1 MFAFLNISKL
11 YTYIYAYISTTIDL
25 SFRFVLTFNVIVST
39 GWPIG
44 ELILAL
50 EAYLF
55 RDHVILQLVSHAPM
69 FFVIVVIFIGIP
81 ESTRWLISKKMY
93 DQASKQVFKIAKI
106 NGTTVPKNMCDP
118 NTMTKKVALEGC
130 IDTGNEIFGD
140 PMHQIGTTCFI
151 VSANSPFSVISSFI
165 STVAF

>member
-1 MFAFLNISKL
+1 M
-11 YTYIYAYISTTIDL
+11 
-25 SFRFVLTFNVIVST
+25 LTFNVIVST
-39 GWPIG
+39 GWPVG

-50 EAYLF
+50 EAYLL

-93 DQASKQVFKIAKI
+93 DQASKQVLKIAKI

-130 IDTGNEIFGD
+130 IDTGNEIFGN
-140 PMHQIGTTCFI
+140 PIYQIDTTCFI
-151 VSANSPFSVISSFI
+151 LSADSLFSAISFFI

>member
-1 MFAFLNISKL
+1 MFAFLNNSK
-11 YTYIYAYISTTIDL
+11 YIYIHVFISTTIDL

-50 EAYLF
+50 EAYLL

-106 NGTTVPKNMCDP
+106 NGTTAPKDMCNP
-118 NTMTKKVALEGC
+118 NIMNKKVALEGC
-130 IDTGNEIFGD
+130 IDTGNEIFGN
-140 PMHQIGTTCFI
+140 PMYLIDTTY
-151 VSANSPFSVISSFI
+151 NSPYSVIIF
-165 STVAF
+165 

>member
-1 MFAFLNISKL
+1 M
-11 YTYIYAYISTTIDL
+11 
-25 SFRFVLTFNVIVST
+25 LTFNVIVST
-39 GWPIG
+39 GWPVG

-50 EAYLF
+50 EAYLL

-106 NGTTVPKNMCDP
+106 NGTTVPEDMCDP

-130 IDTGNEIFGD
+130 IDTGNEIFGNPIHLID
-140 PMHQIGTTCFI
+140 TTFFQLSVFYLNCCNLKFQTLQLRNRRARVQHLLTYFGLIQCF
-151 VSANSPFSVISSFI
+151 SAL
-165 STVAF
+165 

>member
-1 MFAFLNISKL
+1 M
-11 YTYIYAYISTTIDL
+11 
-25 SFRFVLTFNVIVST
+25 LTFNVIVST

-50 EAYLF
+50 EAYLL

-93 DQASKQVFKIAKI
+93 DQASKQVYKIAKI
-106 NGTTVPKNMCDP
+106 NGTTAPKDMCDP
-118 NTMTKKVALEGC
+118 NNVTKNVALEGC
-130 IDTGNEIFGD
+130 IDTGKEIFGN
-140 PMHQIGTTCFI
+140 PIYLIHTTCFI
-151 VSANSPFSVISSFI
+151 FFSIQFFHFNSCILKFQTLQLRNRRARVQHLLTYFGLIQCFSGL
-165 STVAF
+165 

>member
-1 MFAFLNISKL
+1 MRKVLCQSKSFHESFVFAFLKNLTIYIHIYVFIS
-11 YTYIYAYISTTIDL
+11 AAIDL

-50 EAYLF
+50 EAYLL

-106 NGTTVPKNMCDP
+106 NGTTAPKDMCDP
-118 NTMTKKVALEGC
+118 NTMTKKVAFEGC
-130 IDTGNEIFGD
+130 IDTGNEIY
-140 PMHQIGTTCFI
+140 IYI
-151 VSANSPFSVISSFI
+151 YIY
-165 STVAF
+165 

>member
-1 MFAFLNISKL
+1 MFTFLKISIGR
-11 YTYIYAYISTTIDL
+11 YIYDYISTTIDL

-39 GWPIG
+39 GWPVG
-44 ELILAL
+44 ELILAF
-50 EAYLF
+50 EAYLL

-106 NGTTVPKNMCDP
+106 NGTTAPKDMCDP
-118 NTMTKKVALEGC
+118 NTMAKKVALEGC
-130 IDTGNEIFGD
+130 IDNGNEIFSNISLVD
-140 PMHQIGTTCFI
+140 LNEPYDD
-151 VSANSPFSVISSFI
+151 SSFSVFRFFI
-165 STVAF
+165 STVTF